1 MIADDPRSLSERE
14 QTDESLRVERDKADQ
29 ALGEKL
35 AALEETAD
43 AIISLARARAD
54 RVLAEAR
61 AKTDRRSALASHGAV
76 SRDALERERGIEDA
90 AVREERADA
99 DESLR
104 VERAEQL
111 AVFATEREETD
122 KDLFSERVRSDV
134 ALATRDDFLGIVSHD
149 LRNMLSAVVSSASL
163 IVKSLAPHAH
173 QAEVLS
179 HAQRI
184 QRSGARMNRLIGD
197 LVDVASMHTGRL
209 AVTRELGDPTQVAT
223 EAVETFRA
231 LAAARGVALAVTVV
245 SPVPRAAFD
254 SARVLQVLTNLL
266 SNAIKFTPTGGSV
279 GVRVERAGDD
289 LRFAVRDTGEGI
301 PADRLESIFERLV
314 QVSRGDRR
322 GVGLGL
328 HISKIIA
335 EGHGGRIWADSRPGE
350 GSTFYF
356 TLPAHRADDSAS
368 VRPSA
373 RDAPQEPTAI

>member
-1 MIADDPRSLSERE
+1 MIADDPRGLSERE

-43 AIISLARARAD
+43 AIIILARARAD

-61 AKTDRRSALASHGAV
+61 AKTDRRSALTSRGAV
-76 SRDALERERGIEDA
+76 ARDALARERGIEDA
-90 AVREERADA
+90 AMREERADA

-111 AVFATEREETD
+111 ALFASEREETD

-149 LRNMLSAVVSSASL
+149 LRNMLGAMVGSASL
-163 IVKSLAPHAH
+163 IVRSLAP
-173 QAEVLS
+173 QTPQGEVLA

-209 AVTRELGDPTQVAT
+209 AVTRELGDPTQVVT
-223 EAVETFRA
+223 EAVETFRP

-245 SPVPRAAFD
+245 PPVPRVAFD

-301 PADRLESIFERLV
+301 PADKLESIFERRV
-314 QVSRGDRR
+314 QVTHGDRR

-328 HISKIIA
+328 YISKLIV
-335 EGHGGRIWADSRPGE
+335 EGHDGRIWADSRPGE
-350 GSTFYF
+350 GSTFSF
-356 TLPAHRADDSAS
+356 TIPAQRADDNA
-368 VRPSA
+368 V
-373 RDAPQEPTAI
+373 